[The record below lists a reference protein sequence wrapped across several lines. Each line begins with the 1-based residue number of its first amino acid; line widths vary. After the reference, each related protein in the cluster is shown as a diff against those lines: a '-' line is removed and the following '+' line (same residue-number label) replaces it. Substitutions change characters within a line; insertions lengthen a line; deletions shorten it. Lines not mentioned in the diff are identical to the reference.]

1 MELFQALQASQ
12 TATWPGE
19 AAAGGGDMCRE
30 MVLVLPGEGEGRVAA
45 RHSTRERRPKYELP
59 CAVCGTSVR
68 SSAETRTLHI
78 GNV

>member
-1 MELFQALQASQ
+1 MPRDGA
-12 TATWPGE
+12 G
-19 AAAGGGDMCRE
+19 AARGGGGGGG
-30 MVLVLPGEGEGRVAA
+30 GEGAA